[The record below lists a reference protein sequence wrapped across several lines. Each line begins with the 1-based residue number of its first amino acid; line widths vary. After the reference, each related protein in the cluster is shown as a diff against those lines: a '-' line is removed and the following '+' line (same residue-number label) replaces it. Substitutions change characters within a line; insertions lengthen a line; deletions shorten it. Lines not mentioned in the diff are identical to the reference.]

1 MTTPPEPHSLRER
14 KRRATMAAIENAA
27 TTLVVEHGYD
37 AVTVDQICAR
47 ADISK
52 RTFFNYMPTKEE
64 AVVGIAP
71 ETVPDDLR
79 EHFLA
84 ETGPEIVRTL
94 LQIYLDTFARARSG
108 DDSHTVALVGR
119 RHAIIR
125 ENPELGAT
133 RLSAKTR
140 FQHALVE
147 LVTEHLDHHPA
158 LRKLDGVPTED
169 EAHATVALVAAS
181 VNLGVSAWLGR
192 QNSTFD
198 DLDDDC
204 ATALGHMAQL
214 AANHALITSGERS

>member
-1 MTTPPEPHSLRER
+1 MTTPPDPHSLRER
-14 KRRATMAAIENAA
+14 KRRATMVAIENAA

-52 RTFFNYMPTKEE
+52 RTFFNYLPTKEE
-64 AVVGIAP
+64 AVVGVAP

-84 ETGPEIVRTL
+84 ETGTEVVGTL
-94 LQIYLDTFARARSG
+94 LQLYLDTFSQARSG

-147 LVTEHLDHHPA
+147 LVTEHFDHYPS
-158 LRKLDGVPTED
+158 LRKLDGVPAED
-169 EAHATVALVAAS
+169 EARATVALVAAS

-198 DLDDDC
+198 DLGDDC
-204 ATALGHMAQL
+204 ATALGHMARL
-214 AANHALITSGERS
+214 VADRAPITPGQRS